1 MKIVPTKE
9 EILDEILLGLA
20 DSFEAGN
27 RHGYG
32 IEQDPLRPEEFE
44 PLRECLADMI
54 SEGWLTQRYSFRIYD
69 LTPAGYRHF
78 KPRIQALRFLG
89 KP

>member
-1 MKIVPTKE
+1 MTKE

-20 DSFEAGN
+20 DTFEGGN
-27 RHGYG
+27 LYG
-32 IEQDPLRPEEFE
+32 FSIEHDPTHPEEFE

-54 SEGWLTQRYSFRIYD
+54 SHGWLAQRVPFKLYN
-69 LTPAGYRHF
+69 LTPAGYLHF
-78 KPRIQALRFLG
+78 QPRVQAFRTLG